1 LTVKNNP
8 NMKFGPYSVDFT
20 PRLVF
25 EDLRFSI
32 DSGITHFWGKNGTGK
47 TTVMNL
53 MIDEIKQKNL
63 EFSYINQN
71 YRSNWLWWM
80 TVRENLDFACSK
92 LGLKYSSIEKVPQ
105 IQGQLDWLK
114 PLLEGD
120 KKQVSFNIQNEFS
133 TIGLSGGQLQR
144 VILLREILRKP
155 KFLFLDEAF
164 SALDKTVALE
174 IAQWLV
180 EQQKEYK
187 FEIVSIV
194 HNKNLVEAMPGK
206 IYSFR
211 TDFNN
216 RLSLETSNLKDI

>member
-1 LTVKNNP
+1 
-8 NMKFGPYSVDFT
+8 MKFGPYSVDYS
-20 PRLVF
+20 PRLIF
-25 EDLRFSI
+25 DNLELSI

-53 MIDEIKQKNL
+53 LIDSIKHKNL

-80 TVRENLDFACSK
+80 TVKENLEFACSK
-92 LGLKYSSIEKVPQ
+92 LGLQYSSLEKIPQ
-105 IQGQLDWLK
+105 IKNQLSWLA
-114 PLLEGD
+114 PLLQAD
-120 KKQVSFNIQNEFS
+120 KKQVSFNTQSEFS

-144 VILLREILRKP
+144 VILLREILRNP

-174 IAQWLV
+174 IAGWLAKLQ
-180 EQQKEYK
+180 EEHK

-194 HNKNLVEAMPGK
+194 HNKALVEAMPGK
-206 IYSFR
+206 IYTFT
-211 TDFNN
+211 TDSSN
-216 RLSLETSNLKDI
+216 RLSLKTSDLKDI